1 MPVIAI
7 YAIVAAVI
15 FSAGFGTGWGV
26 KGWKDG
32 AEVAHAVS
40 EKEKVESHNAIL
52 QTANAN
58 CATDIAGVRQGVK
71 VITDAVAERE
81 KAASDAMKNAEVTI
95 SRHKTVAAATKSLS
109 PVSPE
114 PDAQCAAIIREQK
127 EYVQNRHN

>member
-1 MPVIAI
+1 VPIIAI

-32 AEVAHAVS
+32 AEVARAVS
-40 EKEKVESHNAIL
+40 EKEKVESRNAIL

-58 CATDIAGVRQGVK
+58 CAIDIEGVRQGVK

-81 KAASDAMKNAEVTI
+81 KAASEAMKNAETLAGK
-95 SRHKTVAAATKSLS
+95 HVA
-109 PVSPE
+109 
-114 PDAQCAAIIREQK
+114 QIAAINALPIVPEAGQCDAISQEQK
-127 EYVQNRHN
+127 EYVQKRHDS